1 MILNED
7 DISNLD
13 DLDSNNMMMN
23 KFNSY
28 NSIDLQNAAM
38 EY

>member
-1 MILNED
+1 MMINED
-7 DISNLD
+7 DISNID

-28 NSIDLQNAAM
+28 NSIDLNNRAM